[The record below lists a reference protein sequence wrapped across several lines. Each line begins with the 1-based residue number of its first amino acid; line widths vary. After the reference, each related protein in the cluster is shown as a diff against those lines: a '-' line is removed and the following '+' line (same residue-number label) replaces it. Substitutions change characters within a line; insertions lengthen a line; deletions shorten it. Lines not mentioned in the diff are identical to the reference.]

1 MARMNKQRGVTFI
14 FSTHDAMVM
23 ERARRL
29 VRLHDGE
36 IESDETRTAYP
47 QI

>member
-1 MARMNKQRGVTFI
+1 MRQLNEEKGVTFV

-29 VRLHDGE
+29 VRLKDG
-36 IESDETRTAYP
+36 
-47 QI
+47 QIVGEP

>member
-1 MARMNKQRGVTFI
+1 LNEKKGVTFV

-29 VRLHDGE
+29 VRLKDGR
-36 IESDETRTAYP
+36 IVDQP
-47 QI
+47 